1 MELHHAMRLLPVFL
15 LPSLACAGVI
25 HVDSTAGP
33 GGDGSSPAQAFQH
46 LQDAL
51 GVAAP
56 KDEIRVAAGIYFPN
70 QSAAGSFNDPTA
82 SFVIPNFV
90 TVIGGYKP
98 GGTDGGTD
106 PDSHLSILSGDFGK
120 DDSDPNGNGIIASP
134 DDQVGTNS
142 HHVVTV
148 SGGTDGV
155 VLQGL
160 VITAGN
166 ADGAPVNHGGGL
178 LATGSLLTLDNCWLR
193 GNRGGGRGGA
203 LHLDNCQLEAVN
215 CDFAGNHSVERGGA
229 VGTLN
234 GSDADFTN
242 CLIRGNESKRGGG
255 LNFNNSYGTLLN
267 CTLSGNHATINGGA
281 IQAHSS
287 NVAVTD
293 SIIWW
298 NLAGDP
304 GSRAAAGASFN
315 ELSGGSVSAS
325 TSSIIENA
333 GGADPDFINEFD
345 PANAPD
351 TAGNH
356 RPSRGSPAINAGT
369 SSANGSSTD
378 YDGNPRVAGSAI
390 DLGAFETQPF
400 DLHVDDSAGGANDGS
415 SWSNAY
421 TTLQPAL
428 AGALPGDRILIAEG
442 VYTPATASDSF
453 EIPADVEILGGYP
466 DGGGTRD
473 PETHLAILS
482 GDVGN
487 DDNNL
492 DGNFIAEQTSQLVG
506 TNASTVVTTAP
517 GVNLTPLN
525 IIDGLVIT
533 AGRAVP
539 EVPAFAGDP
548 STEGG
553 GVHFTGDRP
562 VFRNCLFSGN
572 EAYES
577 GGAVHV
583 SNSPAGQLDG
593 DGPVFENC
601 EFIGNEGTFHGGALT
616 VIGGRTVLRNCNF
629 DLNEG
634 RNGGALAHRAIG
646 GELVLDACRIRG
658 TENNGENGAVLL
670 EANTSSTFV
679 NCLLSGNRGHAVD
692 LFGVLDMRGCTI
704 AGNERRPV
712 SKNGSST
719 SLNVWNS
726 IFWSNDEDYFAQGGG
741 SLAQFHHSLV
751 EGWEAGDP
759 GFANNGNLDGTDLAN
774 DPDFVSGIGGGIAP
788 SLLGDFHLMFDSPV
802 MSVGDN
808 AETGSTSDLDGNP
821 RISGHSVDLGALE
834 YELPDSD
841 ADGLPDSFELA
852 HTSPASATSLAP
864 GSNLDGD
871 PFSALQE
878 FAFDIDPNVAE
889 ATGAAY
895 EVLWNDS
902 QRRLELYWTPNP
914 AAFHYLRIIPEL
926 SNDFGISE
934 PWFETAIRF
943 GRSPG
948 EFRADTQTISPRPLQ
963 QYLRLRVAD

>member
-1 MELHHAMRLLPVFL
+1 MDPPHDMRCPTIFL
-15 LPSLACAGVI
+15 LPSIASAGVI

-33 GGDGSSPAQAFQH
+33 GGDGSSPGQAFQH

-51 GVAAP
+51 AVAQA
-56 KDEIRVAAGIYFPN
+56 KDEIRVAGGVYLPN
-70 QSAAGSFNDPTA
+70 QSSGGSPADPTA

-90 TVIGGYKP
+90 TVIGGFKP
-98 GGTDGGTD
+98 GATDGGAD
-106 PDSHLSILSGDFGK
+106 PDDHPTILSGDLGK
-120 DDSDPNGNGIIASP
+120 DDTDPNGNFIIASA
-134 DDQVGTNS
+134 DDQVGANS

-148 SGGTDGV
+148 SGSSDGV

-166 ADGAPVNHGGGL
+166 ADGAPSNHGGGL
-178 LATGSLLTLDNCWLR
+178 LAIDSRLTLDNCRLR

-203 LHLDNCQLEAVN
+203 LHLDNCRLEAVN

-234 GSDADFTN
+234 GSDAEFTN
-242 CLIRGNESKRGGG
+242 CLVRGNESKRGGA
-255 LNFNNSYGTLLN
+255 LNFNDSDGTLLN

-287 NVAVTD
+287 SVAVTD
-293 SIIWW
+293 SIVWW

-304 GSRAAAGASFN
+304 GSRGASGASFN

-325 TSSIIENA
+325 ESSIVENA
-333 GGADPDFINEFD
+333 GGADPDFVNGFD

-369 SSANGSSTD
+369 SPANGSSTD
-378 YDGNPRVAGSAI
+378 YDGNPRVAGPAI
-390 DLGAFETQPF
+390 DLGAFEALPF
-400 DLHVDDSAGGANDGS
+400 DLHVDDTAGGAGDGS
-415 SWSNAY
+415 SWSNAF

-442 VYTPATASDSF
+442 VYTPASANDSF

-473 PETHLAILS
+473 PDTHFSILS

-492 DGNFIAEQTSQLVG
+492 DGNFIAEQTTQLVG

-553 GVHFTGDRP
+553 GVHFISDRP

-572 EAYES
+572 QAYES

-583 SNSPAGQLDG
+583 SNAPAGQLEG
-593 DGPVFENC
+593 DGPVFEDC
-601 EFIGNEGTFHGGALT
+601 TFTGNEATFFGGALS
-616 VIGGRTVLRNCNF
+616 VIGGRTVVRNGDFN
-629 DLNEG
+629 LNEG
-634 RNGGALAHRAIG
+634 RNGGALAHRAPG

-658 TENNGENGAVLL
+658 TENQGVNGAVLL
-670 EANTSSTFV
+670 EASTSSTFV
-679 NCLLSGNRGHAVD
+679 NCLLSGNRGHAID
-692 LFGVLDMRGCTI
+692 LFGVLTMRGCTI

-712 SKNGSST
+712 SKSGVSS

-751 EGWEAGDP
+751 EGWDSGAA

-808 AETGSTSDLDGNP
+808 AETGSPTDLDGNP

-834 YELPDSD
+834 YALPDSD
-841 ADGLPDSFELA
+841 GDGLPDSFELA
-852 HTSPASATSLAP
+852 HTSPASATSLSP
-864 GSNLDGD
+864 ESNLDGD

-878 FAFDIDPNVAE
+878 FAFDIDPNVAD

-895 EVLWNDS
+895 EVIWNDS

-914 AAFHYLRIIPEL
+914 DAFHYVRIIPEF
-926 SNDFGISE
+926 SNDLGITD
-934 PWFETAIRF
+934 PWSDTALRF
-943 GRSPG
+943 GRTPG
-948 EFRADTQTISPRPLQ
+948 ELRADTQTITPRPLQ
-963 QYLRLRVAD
+963 QYLRLRLVD